1 MIVSAKYIGP
11 FPEVNFNGVTAKPG
25 EVVRLRVPEG
35 QTLAGCWEVV
45 EEGQSKA
52 QALIDEVNAFK
63 MPDTQTPADRT
74 AEGAPGASAGS
85 QKKKGD

>member
-11 FPEVNFNGVTAKPG
+11 FPEVTFNGVTAKPG
-25 EVVRLRVPEG
+25 ETARLRVPEG
-35 QTLAGCWEVV
+35 QVLAGCWEVV
-45 EEGQSKA
+45 DDVKA
-52 QALIDEVNAFK
+52 PVDGI
-63 MPDTQTPADRT
+63 